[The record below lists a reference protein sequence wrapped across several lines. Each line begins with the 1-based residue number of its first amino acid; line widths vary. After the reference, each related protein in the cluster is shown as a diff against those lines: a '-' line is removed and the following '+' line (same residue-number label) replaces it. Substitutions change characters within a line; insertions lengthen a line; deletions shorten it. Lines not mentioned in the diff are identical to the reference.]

1 MQPVTSK
8 VNAEFQRLM
17 VEAYANI
24 AILELRLYNDQ
35 PDSSRPTFKESL
47 YLFAIQSMEKC
58 TASDLVALFNS
69 SKALVSQT
77 VISMEEKGFI
87 VRTKD
92 PKDNRRQIITLSP
105 EKNNETQIERAIAD
119 EAIRRL
125 NDKFSDE
132 DIIRSAR
139 VMYEISEVMKD
150 VVMEQFP
157 ITK

>member
-1 MQPVTSK
+1 M
-8 VNAEFQRLM
+8 A
-17 VEAYANI
+17 AYANI
-24 AILELRLYNDQ
+24 AIIELRMYNDK

-47 YLFAIQSMEKC
+47 YLYAIYSIKNC

-77 VISMEEKGFI
+77 IIGMEEKGFI

-105 EKNNETQIERAIAD
+105 ARLSETQIESAVTA
-119 EAIRRL
+119 EAMRRL
-125 NDKFSDE
+125 SNKYSNE
-132 DIIRSAR
+132 DFTNTSRIIK
-139 VMYEISEVMKD
+139 EITDCMRE

-157 ITK
+157 IVNN